1 MSEMRELN
9 SEDVMGLVERL
20 MKADTD
26 DTRLAAALLEGL
38 WHALAAVAERELEA
52 QAIANEAAEGP
63 H

>member
-1 MSEMRELN
+1 MRELN
-9 SEDVMGLVERL
+9 SDDVKALVARL
-20 MKADTD
+20 MEADTE

-38 WHALAAVAERELEA
+38 WHALAAVAERELES

>member
-1 MSEMRELN
+1 MRELN
-9 SEDVMGLVERL
+9 SEDVKALVGRL
-20 MKADTD
+20 MEADTE